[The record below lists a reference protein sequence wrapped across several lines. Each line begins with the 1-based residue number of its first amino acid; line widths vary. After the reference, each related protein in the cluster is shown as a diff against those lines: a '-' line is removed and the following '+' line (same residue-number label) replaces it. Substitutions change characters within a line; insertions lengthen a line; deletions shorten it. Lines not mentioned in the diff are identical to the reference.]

1 MFLSGVLEKLV
12 GFLDSLFDGKSRHYH
27 KGLVA
32 QDLHI
37 VRNSTRK
44 LKVFGHCDLHF
55 KVLHAACSI
64 NYLEIVAHRILRS

>member
-1 MFLSGVLEKLV
+1 
-12 GFLDSLFDGKSRHYH
+12 
-27 KGLVA
+27 
-32 QDLHI
+32 
-37 VRNSTRK
+37 